1 MSLSYKTKMEISDP
15 IHIYY
20 SVEANNL
27 DTTGTKAPVVFDI
40 NENRQNPFLG
50 CPQNYNMS
58 IIKFGLNGTKSFPV
72 FIPVIEDPSV
82 DVDRTIYKI
91 GIYTSS
97 SSFTMLSVDW
107 VPQLDNS
114 LWVLPPLQPTQSLS
128 DYYFC
133 YDYDHF
139 LNLINDT
146 LRTAWNT
153 QTTSY
158 VGRPYF
164 QLDPDTFNMNLFYN
178 QDIYTVAHS
187 IIMNEAMW
195 NLFSTFNHSLSP
207 PLTPGDSLTYFIVP
221 TQSPTPVEVSYTFA
235 DPSGPTNVP
244 YYKYVS
250 KNTPLVL
257 WNPIKNI
264 VFTSSTL
271 PVVGTNITQKNFYAD
286 SNALIATGGAAIA
299 NIVTSFTATIN
310 ANNSFKQ
317 QLIYLPTAEFR
328 FISMT
333 GTTPLSNLQISI
345 VWTDIYNNVRPFY
358 LNSSCSVNFEILFR
372 RTDYNIPTET
382 MLLMK

>member
-1 MSLSYKTKMEISDP
+1 MSLNYKTKVEISDP

-58 IIKFGLNGTKSFPV
+58 IIKFGLNGTKSLPV

-82 DVDRTIYKI
+82 DVDKTIYKI
-91 GIYTSS
+91 GIYTNS
-97 SSFTMLSVDW
+97 SSFTILSVDW
-107 VPQLDNS
+107 VPQLDNT
-114 LWVLPPLQPTQSLS
+114 LWVPPQLQPTQSLS

-139 LNLINDT
+139 LNLINAR
-146 LRTAWNT
+146 LAQAYNT
-153 QTTSY
+153 QNGSLNG
-158 VGRPYF
+158 VPYF
-164 QLDPDTFNMNLFYN
+164 ELDADTFNINLYYSTSIYN
-178 QDIYTVAHS
+178 GTYLIT
-187 IIMNEAMW
+187 MNEAMW
-195 NLFSTFNHSLSP
+195 NLFSTFNHEIIPSP
-207 PLTPGDSLTYFIVP
+207 APGISRQYYLR
-221 TQSPTPVEVSYTFA
+221 PTPSPIPINPEYTYVA
-235 DPSGPTNVP
+235 VGPTNVP

-250 KNTPLVL
+250 KNTPLVM

-286 SNALIATGGAAIA
+286 SNALIGAGNAAIA

-328 FISMT
+328 CISMT
-333 GTTPLSNLQISI
+333 GTNPLSNLQISI
-345 VWTDIYNNVRPFY
+345 FWTDIYNNVRPFY

-372 RTDYNIPTET
+372 RVDYNIPTET

>member
-27 DTTGTKAPVVFDI
+27 DTTGTKPPVIFDI

-58 IIKFGLNGTKSFPV
+58 IIKFGLNGTKSLPA
-72 FIPVIEDPSV
+72 FIPVIEDPNV
-82 DVDRTIYKI
+82 NINTTIYKI
-91 GIYTSS
+91 GILDVAGATE
-97 SSFTMLSVDW
+97 TQLNIVWTPQNTTITTPTLS
-107 VPQLDNS
+107 
-114 LWVLPPLQPTQSLS
+114 PTQSLS

-139 LNLINDT
+139 INLVNAR
-146 LRTAWNT
+146 LAQAYNT
-153 QTTSY
+153 ENGSLIG
-158 VGRPYF
+158 VPYF
-164 QLDPDTFNMNLFYN
+164 ELDPDTFNINLYYSTTIYN
-178 QDIYTVAHS
+178 GSLVIT
-187 IIMNEAMW
+187 MNEAMW
-195 NLFSTFNHSLSP
+195 NLFSTFNHEIISSP
-207 PLTPGDSLTYFIVP
+207 SPGISQQYYLRP
-221 TQSPTPVEVSYTFA
+221 TQSPTPIIADYTYVA
-235 DPSGPTNVP
+235 AGPTNVP

-257 WNPIKNI
+257 WNPVKNI

-271 PVVGTNITQKNFYAD
+271 PVVGTNITQKNYYSD
-286 SNALIATGGAAIA
+286 SNSLIGAGNAAIA
-299 NIVTSFTATIN
+299 NIITTFTATIN

-333 GTTPLSNLQISI
+333 GTNPLSNMQISI

-372 RTDYNIPTET
+372 RVDYNNSTET